1 MKRNRITNVII
12 VVLVIAAVY
21 QTGELWLEGTAGH
34 NFFRAVKE
42 SISATDEASESD
54 ALLAT
59 RYAVGDG
66 ASNFSVYY
74 PDKVGSSDMLEKAND
89 VLQEILAENI
99 GESTELE
106 KADWK
111 EMLQNKCIV
120 MQYDFMINMDDY
132 LEGMRSLKNGQDL
145 DSFDYITIVPA
156 RRTGEESKA
165 YFVNSQT
172 NDCVVYRAMKSKS
185 APILFEALQAET
197 EGEMVYIS
205 TGQKTSSAVLRR
217 NLFLPQWAELPYQY
231 DTLRQVPAFEQE
243 GAVSRMLLENTAERF
258 FRNFSVDWS
267 QRDENGNFVFSDSS
281 VVLRY
286 NPGSRMLEY
295 YNYENYGSDG
305 PKTALLDGYQISCN
319 FMTNDASLQTD
330 VYLADIGGS
339 GNETVYYFDY
349 AVNGLPVYLSESVQQ
364 EIGMKH
370 AIEVTVSNNSV
381 KKYRRYAV
389 NYEAS
394 GAKDASLDVQF
405 IDALDA
411 ANRLYQETV
420 EQREIADVKNI
431 ALGYFADRTEGIRLQ
446 WFVNLYD
453 RIFLIETDSTL
464 PEQTAVTETE
474 PETVVNASTNS

>member
-21 QTGELWLEGTAGH
+21 QTGELWLEGTTGH

-42 SISATDEASESD
+42 SISATDEAAESN

-132 LEGMRSLKNGQDL
+132 LAGMRSLKNGQDL
-145 DSFDYITIVPA
+145 ESFDYITIVPA

-185 APILFEALQAET
+185 ASILFEALQAQPK
-197 EGEMVYIS
+197 GKWSIFPQDRKPALPFSDGICSCPNGRSCPIIMIPCS
-205 TGQKTSSAVLRR
+205 KCLPLSRKAQSAVCCWKTRR
-217 NLFLPQWAELPYQY
+217 N
-231 DTLRQVPAFEQE
+231 
-243 GAVSRMLLENTAERF
+243 G
-258 FRNFSVDWS
+258 FSVTSLWTGAS
-267 QRDENGNFVFSDSS
+267 GMKTGILYS
-281 VVLRY
+281 V
-286 NPGSRMLEY
+286 
-295 YNYENYGSDG
+295 
-305 PKTALLDGYQISCN
+305 TALLC
-319 FMTNDASLQTD
+319 
-330 VYLADIGGS
+330 
-339 GNETVYYFDY
+339 
-349 AVNGLPVYLSESVQQ
+349 SV
-364 EIGMKH
+364 ITRVTGCWSTITMK
-370 AIEVTVSNNSV
+370 I
-381 KKYRRYAV
+381 
-389 NYEAS
+389 
-394 GAKDASLDVQF
+394 
-405 IDALDA
+405 
-411 ANRLYQETV
+411 
-420 EQREIADVKNI
+420 
-431 ALGYFADRTEGIRLQ
+431 
-446 WFVNLYD
+446 
-453 RIFLIETDSTL
+453 
-464 PEQTAVTETE
+464 TAVTARKQ
-474 PETVVNASTNS
+474 PFWMAIRSAAIL